1 MAVDKSTKF
10 KAANRKGGAGS
21 TPSAF
26 SQASLTQLTA
36 QIDRNLES
44 RNAKNLNGA
53 KRKRGADT
61 LDGDG
66 DDRSTASKTQKTE
79 KPARN
84 ARKPNGGINGAA
96 NGTNKDTANSAIDK
110 KTMMLDEIKALG
122 GDEADFDLVDGIDSD
137 AEEGGGGKAAADED
151 LSLDAAF
158 QSELAKFAAG
168 LGFDEVREDD
178 EAEEEQEE
186 EEVEEEE
193 GEGEENEEESEDDGV
208 EEEDQRVEESIVE
221 APKPQ
226 AAKPAVSTDP
236 FLPKNPKFSQL
247 VVEPRSDWHMAEAG
261 ALPAPISDDI
271 GRLSPTINS
280 LKAHAETLLE
290 ADATAYR
297 NITSA
302 SSSHRFMST
311 IMTSG
316 TMSDKVSAL
325 TLEIQEAP
333 IHNYKAFENLLGL
346 AGKRSRGAAI
356 AALGALV
363 DLLGNG
369 VVLPSDRRLRSFHAQ
384 PALLGALQAAGP
396 AGLAWKQ
403 HMPLPGGITKAHLV
417 LWKYE
422 DWLKDA
428 FFQMLQ
434 QLEVW
439 CNDEIEYSRS
449 RSLDFVFGLLR
460 SKPEQEANLL
470 RLLVNKLG
478 DRERKISS
486 RASYLLLQLLNTHPG
501 MKAIVVQTIEQE
513 ILLRPGQSLRAK
525 YYGINTLNQTILSNK
540 EPAIADSL
548 VRVYFE
554 LFLTLLKSGALGAMD
569 ISNAGALGDDTSAKG
584 SGANTAKDSKKKWK
598 RSYNDKAK
606 DSKKGGAAADKN
618 EGIEKD
624 VSEKLV
630 SALLTGVNRAIP
642 FANTDNTTLEKHLD
656 TLFRITHSSNFNTS
670 IQALMLVQQVAG
682 SKQLSVDRFYRTL
695 YESLLDPRLVT
706 SSKQGM
712 YLNLL
717 YRALKND
724 IDVRRVKAF
733 VKRMLQIATLHQP
746 PFICGILF
754 LVVELETTFPDLK
767 ALLDVPELDEEDE
780 EEYYRDVPEEGA
792 EDDNQTKPA
801 EEAAEM
807 TKKQQR
813 AGYDGRKRDPSYSNA
828 QNSCLWELVPYF
840 EHFHPSV
847 TAFATNLLVRQK
859 SLPKPDM
866 ANHTLM
872 HFLDKF
878 VYRNAKSTDATKQR
892 GASIM
897 QPVSAATPSTTG
909 AAQVTASGA
918 GGGGKSHTVAINS
931 AAFWGQKVD
940 NVAAEDIFF
949 HTYFSQVGKQTQT
962 SRAAK
967 RAAKQEKAAAAA
979 AFAQDGDGDD
989 GDGGDASDA
998 EEEEIWQALK
1008 GSRPDIEGED
1018 EGDNGDMDM
1027 DDDDD
1032 DDLDELKDLLNM
1044 SDSDDDDDDDDDD
1057 LSDAGDGPGGADA
1070 DGDSDG
1076 GVQFGDFAEFSDEEG
1091 GVSTVDKD
1099 SDGLVSL
1106 ASTNGRKA
1114 GRERRKQLKAM
1125 PTFASADDYAEML
1138 ANEADEDY

>member
-1 MAVDKSTKF
+1 M
-10 KAANRKGGAGS
+10 
-21 TPSAF
+21 
-26 SQASLTQLTA
+26 
-36 QIDRNLES
+36 
-44 RNAKNLNGA
+44 
-53 KRKRGADT
+53 
-61 LDGDG
+61 
-66 DDRSTASKTQKTE
+66 
-79 KPARN
+79 
-84 ARKPNGGINGAA
+84 
-96 NGTNKDTANSAIDK
+96 
-110 KTMMLDEIKALG
+110 
-122 GDEADFDLVDGIDSD
+122 
-137 AEEGGGGKAAADED
+137 
-151 LSLDAAF
+151 
-158 QSELAKFAAG
+158 
-168 LGFDEVREDD
+168 
-178 EAEEEQEE
+178 
-186 EEVEEEE
+186 
-193 GEGEENEEESEDDGV
+193 
-208 EEEDQRVEESIVE
+208 
-221 APKPQ
+221 
-226 AAKPAVSTDP
+226 
-236 FLPKNPKFSQL
+236 
-247 VVEPRSDWHMAEAG
+247 
-261 ALPAPISDDI
+261 
-271 GRLSPTINS
+271 
-280 LKAHAETLLE
+280 E

-297 NITSA
+297 NITAA

-333 IHNYKAFENLLGL
+333 IHNSKAFENLMGL

-396 AGLAWKQ
+396 ATALTWKP
-403 HMPLPGGITKAHLV
+403 HLPLPGGITKAHLV

-478 DRERKISS
+478 DRERKIAS

-525 YYGINTLNQTILSNK
+525 YYGINTLNQTILSTK

-554 LFLTLLKSGALGAMD
+554 LFLALLKSGALGAMD
-569 ISNAGALGDDTSAKG
+569 ISNAEKLGEDGADKSKQDGRDK
-584 SGANTAKDSKKKWK
+584 KKKWK
-598 RSYNDKAK
+598 RSYHDKAK
-606 DSKKGGAAADKN
+606 DGGKKGGADKN

-717 YRALKND
+717 FRALKND
-724 IDVRRVKAF
+724 VDVRRVKAF

-767 ALLDVPELDEEDE
+767 ALLNEPEFDDDDE
-780 EEYYRDVPEEGA
+780 EEYYRDVPEEG
-792 EDDNQTKPA
+792 EDQKKEDEKKA
-801 EEAAEM
+801 ADEA
-807 TKKQQR
+807 KKQQQQQQR
-813 AGYDGRKRDPSYSNA
+813 AVYDGRKRDPSYSNA

-840 EHFHPSV
+840 HHFHPSV

-878 VYRNAKSTDATKQR
+878 VYRNAKSADATKQR

-897 QPVSAATPSTTG
+897 QPVSAATLSTTG
-909 AAQVTASGA
+909 AAQVASK
-918 GGGGKSHTVAINS
+918 GGSEGKTQTVAINS
-931 AAFWGQKVD
+931 AAFWGQKVE

-949 HTYFSQVGKQTQT
+949 HTYFSQMGKQSQT

-979 AFAQDGDGDD
+979 AFAADGADGEGE
-989 GDGGDASDA
+989 GDVSDA

-1008 GSRPDIEGED
+1008 GSRPDIEGEN

-1027 DDDDD
+1027 GDDDDD
-1032 DDLDELKDLLNM
+1032 DDLEELKDLLNM

-1057 LSDAGDGPGGADA
+1057 EEVEEGGADA
-1070 DGDSDG
+1070 MDVDGDSDG
-1076 GVQFGDFAEFSDEEG
+1076 GVQFGDFAEFSDEEEEEAG
-1091 GVSTVDKD
+1091 GVSIKDKD

-1106 ASTNGRKA
+1106 DSNNGRKA